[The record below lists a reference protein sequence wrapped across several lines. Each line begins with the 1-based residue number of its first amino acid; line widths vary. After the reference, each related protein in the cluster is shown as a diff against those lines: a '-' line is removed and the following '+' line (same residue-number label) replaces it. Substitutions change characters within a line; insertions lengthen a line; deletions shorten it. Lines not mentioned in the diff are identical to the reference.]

1 MKPGSYNSSR
11 CTYFKLNC
19 AYLVCASLNSLYIS
33 NSVLP
38 VVEICATLKY
48 AVLSYKR
55 RTYNRENEISA
66 AALNIIDHLQKL
78 NCNSAFLII
87 YVNSGM
93 QEIKPT
99 ITTTGNNRSLGGT
112 ALYGLYRD
120 VPSGQGMVYILS
132 VLSRKSN
139 FMRVCPNRNQVI
151 VHMIG
156 LNCLVKLICA
166 PNLQKQ

>member
-1 MKPGSYNSSR
+1 MKLGSYNSSR

-19 AYLVCASLNSLYIS
+19 AYLVRASLNSLYIFHG
-33 NSVLP
+33 VLP

-48 AVLSYKR
+48 AVLLYKR

-66 AALNIIDHLQKL
+66 AALNR
-78 NCNSAFLII
+78 SFT
-87 YVNSGM
+87 
-93 QEIKPT
+93 EIKLQQCFSNNLRQQWYARNQANYN
-99 ITTTGNNRSLGGT
+99 NNRSLGGT

-139 FMRVCPNRNQVI
+139 FMRVCPDRNQVI
-151 VHMIG
+151 VHD
-156 LNCLVKLICA
+156 
-166 PNLQKQ
+166 